1 MNSDPSPFLIS
12 VTFAHKYE
20 SVNSTRYLW
29 DSRYRG
35 EEPFVILQWTFEG
48 AGEFTFQGKTWLINT
63 GDIFIAI
70 PPEES
75 VYAFPKQAT
84 EPWRYGWLNLYGA
97 FGVALARAFRDAF
110 GPVVPLPLHSVAAGM
125 LRRLL
130 EGVQERTF
138 TDSYQSSADFYAF
151 LMEWTRQ
158 LTHPTQAD
166 RDPVQTAQAI
176 CQSRFR
182 EPLGIKELAAETG
195 LTREH
200 LSRLFSARTG
210 ISPGRYLRQLRVN
223 AARQMLKER
232 NLLLKEVALRCGFPS
247 VRSLQQALAGETE
260 ATDRAS

>member
-1 MNSDPSPFLIS
+1 MFPDPSPFLIS
-12 VTFAHKYE
+12 VPFAE
-20 SVNSTRYLW
+20 ERETANSTRYLW

-35 EEPFVILQWTFEG
+35 EEPFVIFQWTLKG
-48 AGEFTFQGKTWLINT
+48 NGEFTIDGKTWPLNPEEV
-63 GDIFIAI
+63 FIAI

-84 EPWRYGWLNLYGA
+84 EPWTYGWLNLYGA
-97 FGVALARAFRDAF
+97 FGVSLARAFRDAF
-110 GPVVPLPLHSVAAGM
+110 GPVVPLPLHSSAAAM
-125 LRRLL
+125 FRRLL
-130 EGVQERTF
+130 EEATQRKFADG
-138 TDSYQSSADFYAF
+138 YQASADFYAF

-158 LTHPTQAD
+158 LTHPAQAG
-166 RDPVQTAQAI
+166 RDCVETAQAI

-210 ISPGRYLRQLRVN
+210 VSPGRYLRQLRVN

-247 VRSLQQALAGETE
+247 VRSLQQALAGEN
-260 ATDRAS
+260 RRR